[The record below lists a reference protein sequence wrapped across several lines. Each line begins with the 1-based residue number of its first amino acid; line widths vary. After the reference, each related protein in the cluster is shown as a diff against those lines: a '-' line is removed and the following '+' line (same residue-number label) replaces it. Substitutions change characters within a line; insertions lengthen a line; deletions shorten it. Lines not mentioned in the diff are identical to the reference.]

1 MSAAAAPASMTPP
14 PAPTGAEPPS
24 TAASAPVELTPRQKA
39 RLQNLPSE
47 VRKVIEERKLAV
59 AETTPPAVGELPA
72 KPPAAQE
79 KPPPAETKKP
89 EAPKESG
96 AALPAGAID
105 FSGGP
110 EGRSE
115 NSPADEEPQDVVIE
129 GLNPEGQKRLKELN
143 HKTQTFRKRTQE
155 AEKTAR
161 EAADKL
167 TAAETRLKEL
177 EAELET
183 QRTSPGAR
191 RDNWFAKVTA
201 EKDLA
206 QWETYANSGLRKLQR
221 AVLNPDESRE
231 FTFPDGTKR
240 DLGADDLDYFTTIID
255 HVEQQREALTKGKA
269 SSEKARDLIAR
280 MSKVEGFEKHHKAAQ
295 MADFDHDRPALAA
308 KLAIAELAISGDYIL
323 VPRGTKISEK
333 ASAAKSADTSPS
345 EMAPPSGSKTP
356 KTPPAEIAS
365 TMPAATRGT
374 DWDGLL
380 SAAKARAAKGD
391 RSAVLEMLSI
401 KRQRRLEQQQAA

>member
-14 PAPTGAEPPS
+14 AQTGAEPPS
-24 TAASAPVELTPRQKA
+24 TPTSAPAAVELTARQKA
-39 RLQNLPSE
+39 RLQNMPSD
-47 VRKVIEERKLAV
+47 VRKVIEERKLAA
-59 AETTPPAVGELPA
+59 AETTPPAVGELPG

-79 KPPPAETKKP
+79 KPPAAADEGG
-89 EAPKESG
+89 E
-96 AALPAGAID
+96 ALPAGAID
-105 FSGGP
+105 FGPASQGKPGSGSDAEMP
-110 EGRSE
+110 EG
-115 NSPADEEPQDVVIE
+115 DVVIE
-129 GLNPEGQKRLKELN
+129 GLNPEAAKKLKELN

-155 AEKTAR
+155 AEKTAK
-161 EAADKL
+161 EASDKL
-167 TAAETRLKEL
+167 TAAETRLQQL
-177 EAELET
+177 EAELASRGT
-183 QRTSPGAR
+183 GRSGA
-191 RDNWFAKVTA
+191 NMFAKVTA

-221 AVLNPDESRE
+221 AMLNGEEDRE

-240 DLGADDLDYFTTIID
+240 DLGADDLDYFTTMLD
-255 HVEQQREALTKGKA
+255 HVEEQREALTKGKA
-269 SSEKARDLIAR
+269 SSEKAADLIAR

-295 MADFDHDRPALAA
+295 AADFDHDRPALAA
-308 KLAIAELAISGDYIL
+308 KLAIAELALSGDYIL